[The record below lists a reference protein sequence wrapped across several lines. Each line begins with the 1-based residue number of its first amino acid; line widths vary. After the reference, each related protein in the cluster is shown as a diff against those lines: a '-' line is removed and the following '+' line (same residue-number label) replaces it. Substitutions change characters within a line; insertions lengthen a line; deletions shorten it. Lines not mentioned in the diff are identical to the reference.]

1 MPSLLNIT
9 NSYLEESR
17 KKCVLKLNIL
27 QNSLKNIHEA
37 VLNLIKFLAKCQKLD
52 QKETPGYVLSYRT
65 TDRLLL

>member
-17 KKCVLKLNIL
+17 KKFVLKLNIL

-37 VLNLIKFLAKCQKLD
+37 VLNLIKFLAKCQKLY